1 MSYDSKL
8 KSKPF
13 LQGHVKAAH
22 TVAVKPDYN
31 HLTLSK
37 KKNAVVNL
45 VPPGQSSCSSISR
58 ILESLMGVESQL
70 HY

>member
-1 MSYDSKL
+1 MYHRGSKSSSLIKLMSYDSKL

-37 KKNAVVNL
+37 KKTPL
-45 VPPGQSSCSSISR
+45 ST
-58 ILESLMGVESQL
+58 
-70 HY
+70 